1 VSKSKESAFLCI
13 GGLCAGFING
23 LLGTG
28 GGILLVFLLGKMM
41 KEKAD
46 GDGKDVFATTLT
58 ATAVMSV
65 VSLFI
70 YSKKGGVSL
79 DKNLIQYI
87 IGAVTGGFFGAVL
100 LDKIRVRTAKIVFC
114 VLLIFAGANMAGVIG

>member
-1 VSKSKESAFLCI
+1 MSKSKEIAFLCI

-46 GDGKDVFATTLT
+46 GDGKDVFATTHT
-58 ATAVMSV
+58 ATAVM
-65 VSLFI
+65 
-70 YSKKGGVSL
+70 
-79 DKNLIQYI
+79 
-87 IGAVTGGFFGAVL
+87 
-100 LDKIRVRTAKIVFC
+100 
-114 VLLIFAGANMAGVIG
+114 